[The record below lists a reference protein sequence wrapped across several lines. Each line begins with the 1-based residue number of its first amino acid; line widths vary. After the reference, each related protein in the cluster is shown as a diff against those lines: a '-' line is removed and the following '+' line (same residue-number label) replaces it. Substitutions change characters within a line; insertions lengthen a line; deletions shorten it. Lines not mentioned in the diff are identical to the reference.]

1 MSRIGWSTSSRR
13 RTTIRRS
20 GLSFATTSAGAT
32 INEEDVVSVAYR
44 IFYAV
49 GFTPWEKWAEPPVSD
64 QVAALFARE
73 EQGRER
79 PFGRVLDLGC
89 GSGIWAVTLAERGW
103 EVTGVDYV
111 AKALRNADDRARRAG
126 VEVRT
131 VQGDVT
137 KLRDTEVG
145 DGFRF
150 LVDFGLFH
158 DELSDE
164 QRLAMGR
171 EVTTI
176 AAPGAT
182 LLLLAWIPARRG
194 PLPRGASRDDI
205 EAAFPEW
212 TITHE
217 ERMDQSRLPRYMKNG
232 APRFYSLQ
240 RN

>member
-1 MSRIGWSTSSRR
+1 MNKPV
-13 RTTIRRS
+13 
-20 GLSFATTSAGAT
+20 GAV
-32 INEEDVVSVAYR
+32 IIVEDVVSVAYR
-44 IFYAV
+44 IFYAI
-49 GFTPWEKWAEPPVSD
+49 GFTPWEKWAEPPVTD
-64 QVAALFARE
+64 QVAALFTRE

-111 AKALRNADDRARRAG
+111 AKALRSADDRARKAG
-126 VEVRT
+126 VNVRT

-137 KLRDTEVG
+137 QLRDTEVG
-145 DGFRF
+145 DGFPF

-164 QRLAMGR
+164 QRLEMGR
-171 EVTTI
+171 EVTAI
-176 AAPGAT
+176 AAPGAS
-182 LLLLAWIPARRG
+182 LLLLAWTPARRG

-212 TITHE
+212 TITQE
-217 ERMDQSRLPRYMKNG
+217 ELMDQSRLPRYMRKG
-232 APRFYSLQ
+232 VPRFYSLQ